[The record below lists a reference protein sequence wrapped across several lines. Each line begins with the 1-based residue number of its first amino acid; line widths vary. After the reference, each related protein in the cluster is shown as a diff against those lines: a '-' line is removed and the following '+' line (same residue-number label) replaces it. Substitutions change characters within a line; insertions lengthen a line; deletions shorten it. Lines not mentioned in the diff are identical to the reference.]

1 MATQNSDYTPQK
13 FTHSS
18 RARFRQTTTDAAT
31 AQVEHGEDMTGSFIG
46 PFKIEGFFDRFMNV
60 SEECLQKMN
69 QNVKFPL
76 PSREL
81 KTKDAK
87 LEKNLYQLFVSSMS
101 LYLCY
106 HDQSVFDPSR
116 NVGQRNLRVQP
127 LATLHFL
134 HRCRWSTAGQ
144 WRRQASA

>member
-13 FTHSS
+13 FTYGS

-31 AQVEHGEDMTGSFIG
+31 AQVEHAKDMTGGFIG
-46 PFKIEGFFDRFMNV
+46 PFKIEWFFDRFMNI
-60 SEECLQKMN
+60 SEELLQKMN

-87 LEKNLYQLFVSSMS
+87 LEKNLYQLFVSAM
-101 LYLCY
+101 
-106 HDQSVFDPSR
+106 P
-116 NVGQRNLRVQP
+116 
-127 LATLHFL
+127 
-134 HRCRWSTAGQ
+134 
-144 WRRQASA
+144 